1 MIGIIGA
8 MDEEVNAFIN
18 LMDEVTKKQ
27 FNNQI
32 FYEGLLHDKAVV
44 VMKSGI
50 GKSLSAMSAT
60 LLATHYDLKYVINIG
75 SAGSLRKEIK
85 MLDVVVAQRVAQSD
99 FDLTAFGYKKGFDQ
113 SRYSFECDLQLVNT
127 LENLKIANVKVGDI
141 TSSDTFVNSVS
152 LANNILN
159 DYPTALCADMEAA
172 SIGMVLD
179 TLNIPFIIVRS
190 ISDNVVDSEN
200 NTMDF
205 DTYLKSA
212 SVNSAKITSE
222 LIKAVNYK

>member
-8 MDEEVNAFIN
+8 MDEEVNAFIS
-18 LMDEVTKKQ
+18 LMDEFTKNEFK
-27 FNNQI
+27 NHI
-32 FYEGLLHDKAVV
+32 FYEGTVHNKAVV

-60 LLATHYDLKYVINIG
+60 ILATQYDLDYVINIG

-99 FDLTAFGYKKGFDQ
+99 FDLTAFGYAKGFDQ
-113 SRYSFECDLQLVNT
+113 NRYSFECDLNLVNT
-127 LENLKIANVKVGDI
+127 LESLNLENVKVGDI
-141 TSSDTFVNSVS
+141 TSSDTFINSVD

-179 TLNIPFIIVRS
+179 ALNIPFIIVRS
-190 ISDNVVDSEN
+190 ISDNVVASEN
-200 NTMDF
+200 NTIDF
-205 DTYLKSA
+205 DTYLIQA
-212 SVNSAKITSE
+212 SSNSAKITSE
-222 LIKAVNYK
+222 LIKAVNL